1 MLVVSNV
8 PLRILS
14 SAIFS
19 RRINQSRA
27 LGYFRAELRSN
38 APQKTDR
45 RPSKD
50 PMAGLSDAEVKEIK
64 RDINFQSKRAYSI
77 GYAIIGG
84 GMGAVLALVWIK
96 NVNSAKTKAQYA
108 LKYMNKNEIIKR
120 KCAEQILSERR
131 LLEEVQHPFIVNM
144 RYAFQDDEHL
154 LMVLDLKL
162 GGDLRFHLNFKG
174 PFSETRARFYYAEVA
189 SALCYLHKQKIVH
202 RDIKPDNILL
212 DEKGHASVTDFN
224 VACHFSDDKPLMS
237 KSGTARY
244 MAPEV
249 ILGHGYFNAI
259 DFWSLSVT
267 TYELLYGY
275 TPFRSRQREDLKK
288 SITTDPVEFSQNQK
302 HNVSAIAVAFL
313 KESLEKPLTDRL
325 GTNETGGFEKITKHS
340 WFLDLDWS
348 KVESKEIPVP
358 FIPDTEKNTY
368 YDPRY
373 GLEEMFSGRS
383 ELSDRPVKTN
393 GMVGTRKRTSVRSP
407 SSTSS
412 VGAVESGSTN
422 RQSVDK
428 SPRVNVGVDR
438 SNAVHPSMGSTTN
451 SPTKDSVKT
460 EKLRKASLMVSKQ
473 EPEYISSEEELQLQM
488 FEEKFAVFDWTKPR
502 AAHQHISDINT
513 EERSAQE
520 SCTSHVV
527 TLPDMKQDVLL

>member
-1 MLVVSNV
+1 
-8 PLRILS
+8 
-14 SAIFS
+14 
-19 RRINQSRA
+19 
-27 LGYFRAELRSN
+27 
-38 APQKTDR
+38 
-45 RPSKD
+45 
-50 PMAGLSDAEVKEIK
+50 MAGLSDAEVKEIK

-96 NVNSAKTKAQYA
+96 NVNSA
-108 LKYMNKNEIIKR
+108 
-120 KCAEQILSERR
+120 
-131 LLEEVQHPFIVNM
+131 NM